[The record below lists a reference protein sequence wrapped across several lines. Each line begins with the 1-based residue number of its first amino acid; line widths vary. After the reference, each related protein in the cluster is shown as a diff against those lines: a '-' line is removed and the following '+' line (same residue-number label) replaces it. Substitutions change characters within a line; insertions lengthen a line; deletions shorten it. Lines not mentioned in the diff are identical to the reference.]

1 MATLH
6 HVDGRAL
13 APFRI
18 HAVPASRPFVWIAR
32 GWEDL
37 QRHRA
42 ASLTYGLL
50 VAAAGALILR
60 LSVHPYAIA
69 ATVCAF
75 LLVGPMLAFG
85 PCELSR
91 RTEHGEPVDFGS
103 SLAPLRHRRRA
114 IAAFSSTLLAIGAT
128 WFLLSWLLLDAMLGS
143 AAPAYTQTIWGD
155 VLAYL
160 SGSQLL
166 SYAAVGAILAA
177 IAFALS
183 VVSVPMILDAG
194 ADARTAMRTSMRVT
208 IRDLPAMLVWAALI
222 VTLVTLGFAS
232 LLLGMIIV
240 FPLLGHAT
248 WHAYRDLV
256 R

>member
-1 MATLH
+1 MATFH
-6 HVDGRAL
+6 HVGDSAL

-42 ASLTYGLL
+42 ASLAYGLL
-50 VAAAGALILR
+50 VAALGALILR
-60 LSVHPYAIA
+60 LSVHPYVIA
-69 ATVCAF
+69 ATVCGF

-91 RTEHGEPVDFGS
+91 RTERGEPVDFGD

-114 IAAFSSTLLAIGAT
+114 IAAFSLSLLAIGTT
-128 WFLLSWLLLDAMLGS
+128 WFLLSWLLLEAMLGS
-143 AAPAYTQTIWGD
+143 AAPAYAQTIWGD
-155 VLAYL
+155 VPVYL

-183 VVSVPMILDAG
+183 VVSVPMMLDSG
-194 ADARTAMRTSMRVT
+194 ADAGTAMSTSMRVT

-222 VTLVTLGFAS
+222 VTLVALGFATF
-232 LLLGMIIV
+232 LLGMIIV